1 MKRREEKGQKILV
14 VDDEPFNVD
23 LVEAILGP
31 LGYQIL
37 KAYDGGEALTLVYKE
52 KPDLILLDLM
62 MPKVNGYHVLKWLK
76 GHRRLRLIPVIILT
90 AFADEKVK
98 AFEAG
103 ADDFIAKPIDRFE
116 LISRVRAHLRMR
128 SFVSE
133 LEYAESILYA
143 LARLVEARDAYTE
156 EHIERVAN
164 LSISIGKKIG
174 LKEEELDVLRKGA
187 LLHDIGKIGVPDA
200 ILLKPGKLVSEEF
213 EIMKRHVI
221 IGYRI
226 CRDMRSLR
234 GSLSIIR
241 YHHER
246 WDGTGYPDGLKG
258 EEIPLFAR
266 IVAVADAYDAMT
278 SDRPYRKA
286 HPSEIAL
293 ETLESEAG
301 KQWDPEIVKIALE
314 AFPSVN

>member
-1 MKRREEKGQKILV
+1 MKKRKNREYKILV

-31 LGYQIL
+31 LGYQIF

-62 MPKVNGYHVLKWLK
+62 MPKVNGYHVLRWLK
-76 GHRRLRLIPVIILT
+76 GHRRLRLIPIIILT

-116 LISRVRAHLRMR
+116 LIARVRAHLRMR
-128 SFVSE
+128 SYVSE

-164 LSISIGKKIG
+164 LSISIGKKMN
-174 LKEEELDVLRKGA
+174 LKDEELDLLRKGA

-200 ILLKPGKLVSEEF
+200 ILLKPGKLKKEEF
-213 EIMKRHVI
+213 EIMKRHSV

-246 WDGTGYPDGLKG
+246 WDGGGYPDNLKE

-266 IVAVADAYDAMT
+266 IVSVADAFDAMT
-278 SDRPYRKA
+278 SDRPYRRA
-286 HPSEIAL
+286 HHPKVAL
-293 ETLESEAG
+293 ETLEAEAE

-314 AFPSVN
+314 IFPSIG